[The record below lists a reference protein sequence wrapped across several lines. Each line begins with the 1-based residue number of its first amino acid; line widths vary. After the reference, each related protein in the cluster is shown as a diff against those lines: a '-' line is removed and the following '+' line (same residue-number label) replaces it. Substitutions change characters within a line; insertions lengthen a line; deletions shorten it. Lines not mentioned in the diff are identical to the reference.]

1 MPTTCI
7 TNCWSC
13 VYSENPADFPNG
25 SVYFVNLVLANA
37 TSHNTNTLPVIKTKT
52 MNSNKIQ
59 EQIENNR
66 RSVSFDSYDITV
78 RQLFDMI
85 QEGLIDI
92 APEYQ
97 RHFVWDNTRQSQ
109 LVESLILGIPV
120 PNLFMATNK
129 DSSWEVIDG
138 LQRLTT
144 LVNFLGDIRLI
155 KKTNENGTKLKL
167 GGLEK
172 LDSINS
178 CEFEDLPKS
187 IQLMFMTRPIRVTV
201 LNDRT
206 DFELRYD
213 LFERLNTGG
222 VTLHPQEI
230 RNCVYLG
237 KFKDF
242 VVDCAKNEDFVNVVK
257 MTEKAERTGNREE
270 LILKFFAY
278 FEDRNMFV
286 HSVKE
291 FLNDYMAK
299 KTEHFPE
306 QHDYKA
312 LFEETFS
319 RLRELLPEG
328 IVRGNRKNITPLV
341 LFEAISVATAD
352 IIRDGNQRILDS
364 AKLQEVLDNGELK
377 KLTTGATNSRNKLIQ
392 RIQFVKEYLA

>member
-1 MPTTCI
+1 
-7 TNCWSC
+7 
-13 VYSENPADFPNG
+13 
-25 SVYFVNLVLANA
+25 
-37 TSHNTNTLPVIKTKT
+37 
-52 MNSNKIQ
+52 MNSNEVQ

-155 KKTNENGTKLKL
+155 KKTNANGTKLKL

-172 LDSINS
+172 LDTINS

-201 LNDRT
+201 LNDRS

-237 KFKDF
+237 RFKDF
-242 VVDCAKNEDFVNVVK
+242 IVDCAKNEDFINVVK

-270 LILKFFAY
+270 LVLKFFAY
-278 FEDRNMFV
+278 FEDRHVFV

-299 KTEHFPE
+299 KTDHFPE
-306 QHDYKA
+306 LHDYKA
-312 LFEETFS
+312 LFEETFG

-341 LFEAISVATAD
+341 LFEAVSVATAD
-352 IIRDGNQRILDS
+352 IIRDKNQRVLVSD
-364 AKLQEVLDNGELK
+364 KLRTVLNNGELK
-377 KLTTGATNSRNKLIQ
+377 KLTTGATNSRNKLLQ
-392 RIQFVKEYLA
+392 RIEFVKQYIS